1 MDAPQCLRINDLVC
15 PLGLDDASP
24 ALSWQLAWPP
34 ERDQGQSACQV
45 LVASGR
51 GLLAGDRADIWDSG
65 KVASSRSTY
74 TCYAG
79 PALRSVGT
87 YWWKVRIWDRRG
99 QPTPW
104 SEPAGFGTGL
114 FDAADWRAR
123 WIGRG
128 PCREPHLPHERFSR
142 DFEKYLDTVEVDGRS
157 TLLRKEFAPTK
168 PVRAA
173 RVFVSGLGF
182 YELYVNG
189 RRIGEQVNGPAR
201 TEYRHRVLYDAFDIT
216 DILQDGPNA
225 MGLML
230 GNGWFNPA
238 KKYWGW
244 RMQWY
249 GSPKA
254 ILQCHIDY
262 ADGTSEIIRTD
273 GSWRSS
279 AGPITANCIYDG
291 ETYDA
296 RLEQSG
302 WDSPGFDD
310 SAWSPANVVEAPGG
324 AMRHQALDP
333 IKVTESFAPAAVK
346 QVQPGVFVFDMGQ
359 NFAGWV
365 RLRATGPAGTSVRMH
380 FAENIHPDGTLNPAT
395 NKLAD
400 QTDTYILKGEGE
412 EVWEPRFTYHGFQYV
427 EIAGYPGEPGRD
439 AIEGRVVRSS
449 CPQVGE
455 FTCDNELI
463 NHIHRCT
470 VWSQKSNMMGLP
482 TDDCQR
488 PERMGWTG
496 DAHLAFDQHV
506 CNFDLAA
513 FYRKWLWDLSDSQF
527 ANGDIPIIAPR
538 PIEESESFCW
548 ASAWVLIPWYCYRTY
563 GDIRFLGD
571 HFDGMKRFVE
581 FLRATADGLILPAD
595 RYSDH
600 CSAQP
605 GWEHGKPLLTGT
617 WYFYYDTLTLAKAAE
632 ALGRD
637 ADHRRYSELAQQILA
652 AFNKRFLD
660 TQTGQYDDGSQCSH
674 VMPLYLGM
682 APAGHRQA
690 VLDHL
695 LADILQNRGGCLST
709 GILGTRYLLEC
720 LEQAGHVELAWQ
732 LAVNEKAPSWGA
744 MTAGRTTLSES
755 WGADRGTNNH
765 VMFGAVDAWFYQTLG
780 GIRLDLSLPEPD
792 SLAIAPYFDSPLK
805 QWRAIRAI
813 PAGRVISA
821 GRKKDHSIEW
831 EVEIPANSRGR
842 LSLSV
847 GGKPPAGVRE
857 NGRELR
863 QGAIPGI
870 RSIETVGDR
879 LDLVV
884 GSGRYEFVIDPP
896 EDGG

>member
-1 MDAPQCLRINDLVC
+1 MDAPQHLRINDAVH
-15 PLGLDDASP
+15 PVGVDDVAP
-24 ALSWQLAWPP
+24 VLSWRLARSP
-34 ERDQGQSACQV
+34 ERDQGQSAYQV
-45 LVASGR
+45 LIATDAE
-51 GLLAGDRADIWDSG
+51 LLVGGRADIWVSG
-65 KVASSRSTY
+65 RAASTRSACAGY
-74 TCYAG
+74 QG

-87 YWWKVRIWDRRG
+87 YWWKVRVWDRDGR
-99 QPTPW
+99 PTSW
-104 SEPAGFGTGL
+104 SEPASFGTGL
-114 FDAADWRAR
+114 LDADDWRAE

-128 PCREPHLPHERFSR
+128 PCREPRLPHERFSS
-142 DFEKYLDTVEVDGRS
+142 DFEQYLDEVEVDGRC
-157 TLLRKEFAPTK
+157 TLLRREFAPAK
-168 PVRAA
+168 SIRSA

-189 RRIGEQVNGPAR
+189 RKIGDQVNGPAR

-216 DILQDGPNA
+216 DAVQDGANA
-225 MGLML
+225 IGLML

-249 GSPKA
+249 GSPRA
-254 ILQCHIDY
+254 IVQCHIEY
-262 ADGTSEIIRTD
+262 ADGTGDIIRTD
-273 GSWRSS
+273 GSWRC
-279 AGPITANCIYDG
+279 ATGPVTSNCVYDG
-291 ETYDA
+291 EAYDA
-296 RLEQSG
+296 RLERRG
-302 WDSPGFDD
+302 WDLPGFDD
-310 SAWSPANVVEAPGG
+310 SAWLPVSVVEAPGG
-324 AMRHQALDP
+324 VMQHHAIDP
-333 IKVTESFAPAAVK
+333 IKVTESLAPSAVNE
-346 QVQPGVFVFDMGQ
+346 VGPGVFVFDMGQ

-365 RLRATGPAGTSVRMH
+365 RLRVKGPAGTAVRMH
-380 FAENIHPDGTLNPAT
+380 FAENIHPDGTLDTRT

-412 EVWEPRFTYHGFQYV
+412 EVWEPRFTYHGFRYV
-427 EIAGYPGEPGRD
+427 EMTGYPGTPDLG

-449 CPQVGE
+449 CLQVGE
-455 FTCDNELI
+455 FECDNELI

-496 DAHLAFDQHV
+496 DAHVAFDQEV
-506 CNFDLAA
+506 CNFDLAT

-538 PIEESESFCW
+538 AIEESESFCW

-581 FLRATADGLILPAD
+581 FLRVTADGLILPAD

-600 CSAQP
+600 CSVHP
-605 GWEHGKPLLTGT
+605 GWQHGKPLLTGT

-637 ADHRRYSELAQQILA
+637 DDHRRYSELAQQILA

-660 TQTGQYDDGSQCSH
+660 TRSGQYDDGSQCSH

-682 APAGHRQA
+682 APAEHHQA

-695 LADILQNRGGCLST
+695 LADIIGKRDGCLST
-709 GILGTRYLLEC
+709 GILGTRYLLES
-720 LEQAGHVELAWQ
+720 LEDAGRADLAWQ
-732 LAVNEKAPSWGA
+732 LAVNEKNPSWGY

-765 VMFGAVDAWFYQTLG
+765 VMFGAVDGWFYRSLG
-780 GIRLDLSLPEPD
+780 GIRLDLSQPEPD
-792 SLAIAPYFDSPLK
+792 SLVIAPYFDSPLK
-805 QWRAIRAI
+805 QWRAVRTI

-821 GRKKDHSIEW
+821 GRKRDDSIEW
-831 EVEIPANSRGR
+831 EVEIPTNSLAR
-842 LSLSV
+842 LCLSV
-847 GGKPPAGVRE
+847 GSKPPSAVRE
-857 NGRELR
+857 GGRDISES
-863 QGAIPGI
+863 AIPGV
-870 RSIETVGDR
+870 RRIETHVDR

-884 GSGRYEFVIDPP
+884 GSGRYAFDFDRP
-896 EDGG
+896 